1 MLKFRHTMAL
11 VGATALMTAAAPAIA
26 DTNWPQ
32 QAVRLIVPYPAGGGT
47 DFTARLV
54 ASELSK
60 IAGQD
65 FIVENKTGAAG
76 TIGAQT
82 VAKAAPDGYTMLIGS
97 PAEVLVGQIAGQ
109 KTSYN
114 PQTDLTP
121 VTLLG
126 ETPLAIAVHPSVEAK
141 NLEELIALAKKKPLS
156 YGTPGVGSTMHFSGE
171 SLNLIAGTRIM
182 HVAYRGAAPAITDLL
197 GNQIPLA
204 IVGMPPVV
212 THHQSGKLRIIAVT
226 SDKRSSALP
235 DVPTVSETN
244 GYRDFRFTNWF
255 GTFAPAGIDPEIPR
269 KMSEMV
275 SKVVNMP
282 EIRKQLLEKGIEPVG
297 NTPEQYAK
305 FLAEEKTRYEAV
317 QEHAKIAIGN

>member
-1 MLKFRHTMAL
+1 MLNFLQTAKLLSVAAL
-11 VGATALMTAAAPAIA
+11 ALATFPTVA

-32 QAVRLIVPYPAGGGT
+32 QTIRLIVPYPAGGGT

-82 VAKAAPDGYTMLIGS
+82 VARAAPDGYTLLVAS

-109 KTSYN
+109 QTNYD
-114 PQTDLTP
+114 PQKDLTP

-126 ETPLAIAVHPSVEAK
+126 ETPLVVTVHPSVQA
-141 NLEELIALAKKKPLS
+141 NDMGELIALAKKKPLS

-171 SLNLIAGTRIM
+171 SLNLTANTEIM

-212 THHQSGKLRIIAVT
+212 AHHQAGRLRIIAVT

-235 DVPTVSETN
+235 EVPSVSEMEGFEN
-244 GYRDFRFTNWF
+244 YRFTNWF
-255 GTFAPAGIDPEIPR
+255 GIFAPAGTDPDISQ
-269 KMSEMV
+269 KMSNMV
-275 SKVVNMP
+275 AQVMKMP
-282 EIRKQLLEKGIEPVG
+282 EIKEQLQQNGIEPVG
-297 NTPEQYAK
+297 NSPEQYAQ
-305 FLAEEKTRYEAV
+305 FLEDEKARYESV
-317 QEHAKIAIGN
+317 QEHAKITIGN